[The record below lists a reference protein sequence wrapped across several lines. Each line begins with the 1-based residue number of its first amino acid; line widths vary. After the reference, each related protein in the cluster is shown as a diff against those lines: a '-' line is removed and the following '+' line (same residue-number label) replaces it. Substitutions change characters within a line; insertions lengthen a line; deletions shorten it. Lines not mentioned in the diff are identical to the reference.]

1 MNYHDTAIPPYV
13 WLLWAAMMWG
23 AIFVYVAPGVIASV
37 RRHPNVIQIW
47 ILTIM
52 LGWTFFG
59 WVLAVIW
66 SVSSIRKA

>member
-1 MNYHDTAIPPYV
+1 
-13 WLLWAAMMWG
+13 MMWG
-23 AIFVYVAPGVIASV
+23 GIFLYVAPGVIASV